1 MNGRPKTFD
10 DHSIIEKAQ
19 RVFWK
24 KGYAS
29 TSTDE
34 LLVAMGIGRGSFY
47 LAFKDGK
54 KELFLKTIRQFHN
67 KGINKLKADINAS
80 DNAIEIIR
88 EFFNTITKSKTD
100 RHLNG
105 CFIGNTLVEM
115 ASQDEDIREEAIAI
129 LKELE
134 QVFYKAILAGQKN
147 GQLKTKTDAR
157 LLARQLITIWNGLNV
172 TRRMYP
178 SQTILKSLIEIQLQ
192 ILI

>member
-10 DHSIIEKAQ
+10 DHDIVKKAQ

-34 LLVAMGIGRGSFY
+34 LLAAMGIGKGSFY

-67 KGINKLKADINAS
+67 EGINKLKADIDAS
-80 DNAIEIIR
+80 DEPIEMIR
-88 EFFNTITKSKTD
+88 KFFNAMTKSNTS
-100 RHLNG
+100 RHFNG

-115 ASQDEDIREEAIAI
+115 ASQDEDIREEAITI

-134 QVFYKAILAGQKN
+134 QVFYKTILTAQKN
-147 GQLKTKTDAR
+147 GLLKTKTDAR

-178 SQTILKSLIEIQLQ
+178 SQPILKSLIKTQLEILT
-192 ILI
+192 